1 VTATVPHVLLV
12 DDNREFR
19 TELRLLLEDYGI
31 EVVAEGSQPLAVK

>member
-1 VTATVPHVLLV
+1 VLLV

-31 EVVAEGSQPLAVK
+31 EVVAEGF